1 VELLRVNTIPI
12 SSHLDRRQDFLTW
25 AINGLRCR
33 VARNFVSPLRHFLRL
48 ILGIREVQWGR
59 VVMDR
64 ETDQFVR
71 SLNYSSFHALEISG
85 TKWEQFGFAAY
96 RSIDF
101 PEYDI
106 CERVV
111 ENGAFDI
118 VIAEQVLE
126 HVVWPYRAVRNI
138 YTMLRPGGVFVVTTP
153 FLIRVHN
160 HPVDCSRWTE
170 LGIKYLLAEAGFSL
184 ANIST
189 GSWGNRSCV
198 RANFCKWALW
208 VPWKHS
214 LRNEPEFPYVVWA
227 FARKA

>member
-1 VELLRVNTIPI
+1 MKTTPVSSPLNRREELLTRGVN
-12 SSHLDRRQDFLTW
+12 R
-25 AINGLRCR
+25 LRWR
-33 VARNFVSPLRHFLRL
+33 EIRTFFRPLRHFLPR
-48 ILGIREVQWGR
+48 ILGIREIEWGR

-64 ETDQFVR
+64 ETDRFVR

-85 TKWEQFGFAAY
+85 RKWEKFGFATY
-96 RSIDF
+96 RSIKF
-101 PEYDI
+101 PDYDV
-106 CERVV
+106 CERAL
-111 ENGAFDI
+111 ETEAFDI

-153 FLIRVHN
+153 FLIRIHN

-170 LGIKYLLAEAGFSL
+170 LGIKYLLAEAGFNL
-184 ANIST
+184 TNIMT

-198 RANFCKWALW
+198 RANFRKWAVW

-214 LRNEPEFPYVVWA
+214 LRNEPDFPYVVWA
-227 FARKA
+227 FARKG